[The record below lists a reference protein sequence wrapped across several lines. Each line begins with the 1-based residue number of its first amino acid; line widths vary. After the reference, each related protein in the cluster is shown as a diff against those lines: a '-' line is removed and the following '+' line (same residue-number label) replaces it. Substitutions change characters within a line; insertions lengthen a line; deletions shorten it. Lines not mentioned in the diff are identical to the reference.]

1 MAASVGQILD
11 LVNELAPMELA
22 ESYDNVG
29 LLLGH
34 PERRV
39 ERVLAALDA
48 APRVIE
54 EARALDVQLLITHHP
69 ILFRARKN
77 LREDDPEGELLCAL
91 VRSRLSLIAAHT
103 NYDNAPVGVNDALAR
118 ALGLKRVEKLENGLR
133 MGELEAPVALGE
145 WKARVDEA
153 LLTNARL
160 YAPESRR
167 IQRVAVCG
175 GAGGEFWPLA
185 LAAGAQAY
193 LTGEVKHHD
202 ALAAAQSGLALL
214 EAGHMQT
221 ERIAMK
227 QLVFGLQNRANE
239 LQYNIVF
246 YVSEQNP
253 FAVD

>member
-1 MAASVGQILD
+1 MAASVGQILA
-11 LVNELAPMELA
+11 LVNEFAPMELA

-48 APRVIE
+48 TPGVIE

-69 ILFRARKN
+69 ILFHARKN

-91 VRSRLSLIAAHT
+91 VRSGLSLIAAHT

-118 ALGLKRVEKLENGLR
+118 ALGLRRVEKLENGLR

-145 WKARVDEA
+145 WKVRVDEA

-160 YAPESRR
+160 FASENRR

-239 LQYNIVF
+239 LQYNIAF

-253 FAVD
+253 FAMD

>member
-1 MAASVGQILD
+1 MAASVGQILA

-39 ERVLAALDA
+39 GRVLAALDA
-48 APRVIE
+48 TPGVIE

-69 ILFRARKN
+69 ILFHARKN

-91 VRSRLSLIAAHT
+91 VRSGLSLIAAHT
-103 NYDNAPVGVNDALAR
+103 NYDNAPVGVNDALAQ
-118 ALGLKRVEKLENGLR
+118 ALGLRRVEKLENGLR

-145 WKARVDEA
+145 WKVRVDEA

-160 YAPESRR
+160 FASENRR

-253 FAVD
+253 FAMD